1 LSQFLQDEEETLPS
15 GDSRKAGKHAPPR
28 RSYAAVLSVF
38 CLGFVFGI
46 GVRVLRPL
54 ESVTALLILVVT
66 VTAII
71 LLRRLRERTD
81 EQLLAGD
88 ISYRELFENALEG
101 IFRTTPTGHYLDVNP
116 ALARIYGY
124 ESPEALKHGL
134 TDISSQLYVDPHRR
148 EEFKAVMRENDEVA
162 DFVSEIRRRDGT
174 KIWIKENARAVR
186 DWSGRIVCYQG
197 TVEDV
202 TAKFA
207 AERAIKR
214 GLQRAEEANRTKNAF
229 LAMMSHELKTP
240 LNAIIGFS
248 EMIQREMLGPIRN
261 KAYAGYIEDI
271 HASGN
276 RLLGIINDVL
286 DVARLEGAAIVLN
299 KCQCCPLE
307 IAEIALQGARRMTGD
322 TREIVMDIADGLGPL
337 YVDRTRLAQVLANI
351 LSNALKFTPGDGEV
365 KLRANRAA
373 DGSVQFAVSDS
384 GIGMSAET
392 IAMVLQPFRQ
402 ADASLARKFEG
413 AGLGLP
419 IAHAL
424 TELHGGSLTIVSH
437 EGRGTTVTVEL
448 PRACVWGTEES
459 AVA

>member
-1 LSQFLQDEEETLPS
+1 
-15 GDSRKAGKHAPPR
+15 
-28 RSYAAVLSVF
+28 
-38 CLGFVFGI
+38 
-46 GVRVLRPL
+46 
-54 ESVTALLILVVT
+54 
-66 VTAII
+66 
-71 LLRRLRERTD
+71 
-81 EQLLAGD
+81 
-88 ISYRELFENALEG
+88 
-101 IFRTTPTGHYLDVNP
+101 VNP

-134 TDISSQLYVDPHRR
+134 TDISSQLYVDPRRR
-148 EEFKAVMRENDEVA
+148 EAFKAVMQEHDEVA

-186 DWSGRIVCYQG
+186 DWSGRLVCYQG

-214 GLQRAEEANRTKNAF
+214 GLKRAEEANRTKNAF

-248 EMIQREMLGPIRN
+248 EMIQQEMLGPVEN
-261 KAYAGYIEDI
+261 KAYADYIGDI
-271 HASGN
+271 YASGN
-276 RLLGIINDVL
+276 KLLDIINDVL

-299 KCQCCPLE
+299 KSECCPFE
-307 IAEIALQGARRMTGD
+307 IAELALQRARRATGD
-322 TREIVMDIADGLGPL
+322 TREILMDIPEGLGSL
-337 YVDRTRLAQVLANI
+337 NVDRTRLAQVLANL
-351 LSNALKFTPGDGEV
+351 LSNALKFTADGGEV
-365 KLRANRAA
+365 LFRAYRTAG
-373 DGSVQFAVSDS
+373 GSIHFAVSDT
-384 GIGMSAET
+384 GIGMSEET

-402 ADASLARKFEG
+402 ADATLARKFEG

-424 TELHGGSLTIVSH
+424 TVLHGGSLAIVSH

-448 PRACVWGTEES
+448 PPACAWGVEES